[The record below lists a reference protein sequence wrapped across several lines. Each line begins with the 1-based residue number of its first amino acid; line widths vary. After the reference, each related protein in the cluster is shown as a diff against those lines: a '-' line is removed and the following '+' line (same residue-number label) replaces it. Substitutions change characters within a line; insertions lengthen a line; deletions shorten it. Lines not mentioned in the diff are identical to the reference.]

1 MSIENKSDFPV
12 AGGLCSAPP
21 GARPSPVRAGG
32 GDAIKQWIK
41 TELDANPVL
50 FYPSL
55 VAPCGGITAALLLS
69 QLIRW
74 AAKERKWF
82 SRTMKEIK
90 DSVGM
95 SRREQDTARS
105 KLIAEGFISEK
116 RTGLPAKIYFTVNF
130 DKISSATTDYLLNYD
145 CVTIGEMKRR
155 NKRKRASSITPRPR
169 IILANAI
176 TKRLRGKLIG
186 KSRTAYALS
195 LLGCSMQEL
204 QTHIE
209 SKWKNGMTWSNY
221 GWSGWVIDHI
231 RPCASFDLND
241 AEQQKECFHYK
252 NLQPLWA
259 KENDKKSD
267 NYEV

>member
-21 GARPSPVRAGG
+21 GARPSPVRSGG

-50 FYPSL
+50 LYPSL

-74 AAKERKWF
+74 AAKEQAWF
-82 SRTMKEIK
+82 SRTREEIYEA
-90 DSVGM
+90 VCM
-95 SRREQDTARS
+95 SRVEQDTARS
-105 KLIAEGFISEK
+105 KLKAEGFISEK
-116 RTGLPAKIYFTVNF
+116 RIGLPAKLYFMVNF

-145 CVTIGEMKRR
+145 RVTIGEMKRR
-155 NKRKRASSITPRPR
+155 NKEKRASSITPRPR